1 MLLRRLYFI
10 LPDTLRA
17 TAVAQELLDSGTPA
31 QRIAFASRNPQP
43 APIAGITVQ
52 GPGDDPGAHLEKT
65 LWNLNLGVF
74 FAALVGLIVLLAAEV
89 SLPWLTLPLLIML
102 ASFIAGERFTH
113 VPDTHLQEFASA
125 LRHGEVVLMVTVPPE
140 RVAEIET
147 RVHRHHPDAAVGGVG
162 WGSDLLHT

>member
-52 GPGDDPGAHLEKT
+52 GPGDDPGARLERI

-74 FAALVGLIVLLAAEV
+74 FIALAALIVMLAAEV
-89 SLPWLTLPLLIML
+89 SIPWLVAPLLIML
-102 ASFIAGERFTH
+102 ATFIGGERFTH
-113 VPDTHLQEFASA
+113 VPDTHLNEFAPA

-140 RVAEIET
+140 RVAEIEAL
-147 RVHRHHPDAAVGGVG
+147 VHRHHPDATVGGVG
-162 WGSDLLHT
+162 WGSDLLHV